1 MKFGD
6 LLSVPV
12 IVTSN
17 YLVLLFYFGQLC
29 YNAPTVIVLS
39 TSILYTSKQQRN
51 SYKGPIT
58 NTLLKLQQVP
68 KRGTRRRRVTVREQE
83 AQLPQRNSASAAHME
98 GGLAPPA
105 HSPAAPSGYTYAYGR
120 IRNPQQTYV
129 KRAVH
134 KAHFKMNQAFKVI
147 QGHPYWSRQESRMV
161 CCRNVQ
167 LIPTLFLKLTKI
179 LQRENGK
186 FVDFNDLT

>member
-105 HSPAAPSGYTYAYGR
+105 LPRRSLWLHLCVWS
-120 IRNPQQTYV
+120 NPKPTTNV
-129 KRAVH
+129 R
-134 KAHFKMNQAFKVI
+134 QARRP
-147 QGHPYWSRQESRMV
+147 QSA
-161 CCRNVQ
+161 
-167 LIPTLFLKLTKI
+167 L
-179 LQRENGK
+179 
-186 FVDFNDLT
+186 